1 MRYKVGFVVGLGVGY
16 VLGTRAG
23 RARYESIVRTAR
35 RVKEHPTVQ
44 STAGMLQAQAGG
56 VMETVRER
64 LGATAHR
71 PDGESAWWEQ
81 QETPSSQHRPER
93 P

>member
-1 MRYKVGFVVGLGVGY
+1 MKYKMGFVVGLGIGY
-16 VLGTRAG
+16 VLGARAG
-23 RARYESIVRTAR
+23 RQRYESIVRTAR
-35 RVKEHPTVQ
+35 RVREHPTVQ
-44 STAGMLQAQAGG
+44 STAGMLQAQAGS
-56 VMETVRER
+56 VMGTVRER

-81 QETPSSQHRPER
+81 QETSVGEHRPER